1 MGRHLAVVGMER
13 LIDQT
18 VEYTRERKVFG
29 RPMLD
34 NQVIH
39 FKLAE
44 FRTEVE
50 LVRSLCYRAC
60 EEYLDGTDVTMLAS
74 MAKLK
79 AGRMLRLV
87 TDGCLQYWGG
97 AGYLWEIADR
107 AARSAIR
114 GWPRSAAAPTRSCC
128 RSFQAH
134 GYAAASGEP
143 LMGDVMTEFASK
155 YETLLLRRE
164 RSRLHVTLNR
174 PQVKNA
180 LNPTLIGELR
190 TVFQNLRDRRD
201 IKVVILR
208 GAGGTFCAGADLKN
222 MEQSFTEKPRLGEK
236 DPIALNNREY
246 GTFLE
251 MVNTTPQVVVA
262 AVEGYAIAGGF
273 GLLCVSDVAICTEDA
288 GFAMS
293 ETAIGIVPAQIAPF
307 VAARIGVPQTRH
319 LALTAARFKGPEALR
334 LGIAHHL
341 VKDSA
346 ALDAKLEEIL
356 KQIDRCAPLANALT
370 KAVVMKVGS
379 EPLSPCWT
387 SPPTGSPRRG
397 AALRPPRVCALSP
410 RRDHRNG

>member
-1 MGRHLAVVGMER
+1 
-13 LIDQT
+13 
-18 VEYTRERKVFG
+18 
-29 RPMLD
+29 
-34 NQVIH
+34 
-39 FKLAE
+39 
-44 FRTEVE
+44 
-50 LVRSLCYRAC
+50 
-60 EEYLDGTDVTMLAS
+60 
-74 MAKLK
+74 
-79 AGRMLRLV
+79 
-87 TDGCLQYWGG
+87 
-97 AGYLWEIADR
+97 
-107 AARSAIR
+107 
-114 GWPRSAAAPTRSCC
+114 
-128 RSFQAH
+128 
-134 GYAAASGEP
+134 
-143 LMGDVMTEFASK
+143 MGDVMTEFASK

-201 IKVVILR
+201 IKVVIMR

-222 MEQSFTEKPRLGEK
+222 MEQSFSEKRLGER

-334 LGIAHHL
+334 LGIVHHL
-341 VKDSA
+341 VKDQA
-346 ALDAKLEEIL
+346 ALDSKLEEVL

-379 EPLSPCWT
+379 EPLSSVLDFAADRFAEARR
-387 SPPTGSPRRG
+387 SPEASEG
-397 AALRPPRVCALSP
+397 LRAFAEKRQPKWVTE
-410 RRDHRNG
+410 